1 MILGGPAPIGREV
14 DVRAGDIVVLPACLP
29 AGTGHRKL
37 EASSGFLVVGAYPH
51 GEDVGISRAALTST
65 QLQTMKKIAFPLSDP
80 LSGPRGPLPKLWT

>member
-1 MILGGPAPIGREV
+1 
-14 DVRAGDIVVLPACLP
+14 
-29 AGTGHRKL
+29 
-37 EASSGFLVVGAYPH
+37 VVGAYPH